1 MDTQII
7 ADCMRA
13 SFANT
18 PFPEVVSRLAGAGV
32 RAYRADLIKLR
43 KTYYSRAGE
52 AHDHAMPHE
61 GAPPVATEFA
71 PVDVESA
78 VRAIQRKEI
87 GYAEF
92 LNRIMRAGCASY
104 SVYFGGRKAVYV
116 GRDGDQYVEPF
127 PTPKS

>member
-1 MDTQII
+1 MDTEII
-7 ADCMRA
+7 AECMRA

-18 PFPEVVSRLAGAGV
+18 PFPEVVGRLTGAGV

-43 KTYYSRAGE
+43 KTYYDSDGE
-52 AHDHAMPHE
+52 AYDHAMPDSD
-61 GAPPVATEFA
+61 APPVALEFA
-71 PVDVESA
+71 PGGVENA

-92 LNRIMRAGCASY
+92 LNRIMSAGCASY

-116 GRDGDQYVEPF
+116 GRDGDEYVEPF